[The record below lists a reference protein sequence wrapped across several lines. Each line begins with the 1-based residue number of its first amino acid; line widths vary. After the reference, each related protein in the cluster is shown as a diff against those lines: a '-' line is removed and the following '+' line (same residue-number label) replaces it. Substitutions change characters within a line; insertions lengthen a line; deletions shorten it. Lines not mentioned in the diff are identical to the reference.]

1 MVTAVVTCLPLM
13 VLLPV
18 LLSVRVQVPF
28 TVTVERGDYMRRIFA
43 VSRNIASGNGGE
55 DYTGRSEKKYTL
67 PSFAGHVRGDS
78 CGKGDFDKSGL
89 GIACGEIADSG
100 DGAGGTDGYGDEYYT
115 SEEF

>member
-67 PSFAGHVRGDS
+67 PSFAG
-78 CGKGDFDKSGL
+78 L
-89 GIACGEIADSG
+89 TNT
-100 DGAGGTDGYGDEYYT
+100 GTICPF
-115 SEEF
+115 S